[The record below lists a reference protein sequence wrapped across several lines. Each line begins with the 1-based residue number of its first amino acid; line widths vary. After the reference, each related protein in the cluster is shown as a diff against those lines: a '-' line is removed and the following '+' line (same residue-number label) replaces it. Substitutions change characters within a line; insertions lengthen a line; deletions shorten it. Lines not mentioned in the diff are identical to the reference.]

1 MRSSEGSALK
11 HSTIKKIMAGCFVF
25 IFLIYVMRSKIKFS
39 ANVIHKELHNEA
51 CNYLEEFKES
61 LFMNSP
67 VLPPIITDMVYYESL
82 GL

>member
-1 MRSSEGSALK
+1 MKSLF
-11 HSTIKKIMAGCFVF
+11 KI
-25 IFLIYVMRSKIKFS
+25 S

-61 LFMNSP
+61 LFMDSP
-67 VLPPIITDMVYYESL
+67 VFPPIITDMVYYESL